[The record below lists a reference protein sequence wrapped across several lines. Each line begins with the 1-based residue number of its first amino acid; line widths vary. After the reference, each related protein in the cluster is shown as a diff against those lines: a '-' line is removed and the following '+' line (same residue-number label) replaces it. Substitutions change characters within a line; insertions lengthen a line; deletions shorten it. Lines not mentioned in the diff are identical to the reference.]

1 MKILN
6 QAEISMAIMNEPSCG
21 RGSDWGKKYGD
32 LLLTLEVEAALK
44 AQAKVTA
51 SEILGSLREPVSKM
65 LLKSLK
71 VNFFMLVKQ
80 YGLSKE
86 L

>member
-21 RGSDWGKKYGD
+21 RGGDWGKKYGD